1 MTLLR
6 PASRKILAALGAA
19 AIAMGAMTATA
30 VPARADSDDV
40 MKVIAGVA
48 AIAIIGSALND
59 NDRHRYPGPIMRPEP
74 PRPQPGWHQPRPQH
88 PGWHHPQPPR
98 PPVAHHRYDR
108 HDAYCGRY
116 GCGRPGHDYGHG
128 RRHDTDHGR
137 GHRSDRGPYHP
148 SR

>member
-6 PASRKILAALGAA
+6 PASRKIVAALGAA
-19 AIAMGAMTATA
+19 AIALGAMTATA
-30 VPARADSDDV
+30 LPARADSDDM

-59 NDRHRYPGPIMRPEP
+59 NDRHRHPAPIMRPEP

-98 PPVAHHRYDR
+98 PPVVQYR
-108 HDAYCGRY
+108 CGPY

-128 RRHDTDHGR
+128 HRHDTDHGHR
-137 GHRSDRGPYHP
+137 HRSDRYGRGPYHP